1 MAGHFLKDI
10 ELPRGML
17 WVDEF
22 DWSAVSKSVERSI
35 TGAQVIDVVECIAGR
50 SITLQGVEDQG
61 WIRRDVLLSVQAL
74 AQQPA
79 GEFLLRLA
87 DGREFTVQ
95 FSADDPVSAEPLSR
109 PELPP
114 DSHPYIATLRFITV

>member
-1 MAGHFLKDI
+1 MAGHFLNDI

-22 DWSAVSKSVERSI
+22 NWSALQKSVERGI
-35 TGAQVIDVVECIAGR
+35 TGAQIIDVVSRIAGR
-50 SITLQGVEDQG
+50 PITLQAVQDQG
-61 WIRRDVLLSVQAL
+61 WIRRDVLQSVLAL
-74 AQQPA
+74 ANDPA
-79 GEFLLRLA
+79 GEYLLRLA
-87 DGREFTVQ
+87 DGRDFVVQ
-95 FSADDPVSAEPLSR
+95 FSGDDPVSAEPLSR

>member
-10 ELPRGML
+10 QLPRGML

-22 DWSAVSKSVERSI
+22 AWSAVNKSVERSI
-35 TGAQVIDVVECIAGR
+35 TGAQVIDVVERIAGR
-50 SITLQGVEDQG
+50 PITLQAVQDQG
-61 WIRRDVLLSVQAL
+61 WIRRDVLQSVLAL
-74 AQQPA
+74 ANDPA
-79 GEFLLRLA
+79 GEYLLRLA
-87 DGREFTVQ
+87 DGRDFVVQ
-95 FSADDPVSAEPLSR
+95 FSGDDPVSAEPLSR